1 MRVLV
6 VSDYYPP
13 FIGGAHRQTRLV
25 ARGLAERGHDVAV
38 ATIWYPGAESVADDD
53 GIPVHRLRQL
63 RTIVGRL
70 TPAGQQHQPAFP
82 DPVTTFQLRRVI
94 RAVRPDVI
102 HAYGGLAFSAAAA
115 IGGGGPPL
123 VLVARD
129 YGYGC
134 PTRTLVR
141 NGEICSGPGA
151 RKCVPCAMRYYGRPK
166 GLVATVGLAVGKPI
180 LRRAT
185 TASVS
190 VSSYVRETLRRD
202 LFHGNGTVA
211 DEVIPSF
218 REGADVAAAVDSPIV
233 RRLDEIGEPF
243 ILFVGAL
250 RREKGIEELLGA
262 YRRIGGAPP
271 LVLIG
276 TLERDTPA
284 SMPSGVIV
292 IEKATIPEVFAAWDR
307 SLFGV
312 LPSRWPEPLG
322 SVVYEGMSRGRAVIG
337 TRPGGHVDMID
348 DGESGLLVP
357 AGDDVALEAAM
368 RRLIDDPA
376 LRERLGRA
384 ARVAS
389 LRFTAAESI
398 PRLDELLALVA
409 GAAGA

>member
-1 MRVLV
+1 VRVLV

-25 ARGLAERGHDVAV
+25 ARGLAARGHEVAV
-38 ATIWYPGAESVADDD
+38 ATIWYPGAEAVRDDE
-53 GIPVHRLRQL
+53 GVTVHRLRQL
-63 RTIVGRL
+63 RTVVARL
-70 TPAGQQHQPAFP
+70 APAGQQHQPAFP
-82 DPVTTFQLRRVI
+82 DPVTTFQLRKLI
-94 RAVRPDVI
+94 RSFRPDVV

-115 IGGGGPPL
+115 IGGDGPPL
-123 VLVARD
+123 ILVARD

-134 PTRTLVR
+134 PIRTLVR
-141 NGEICSGPGA
+141 DGEICSGPA
-151 RKCVPCAMRYYGRPK
+151 LQKCLPCASDYYGRPK
-166 GLVATVGLAVGKPI
+166 GIVATVGLAASKPI

-185 TASVS
+185 TATVS
-190 VSSYVRETLRRD
+190 VSSYVRQTLRRD
-202 LFHGNGTVA
+202 LFHGKETVA

-218 REGADVAAAVDSPIV
+218 REGDDVEAAVDTPIV
-233 RRLDEIGEPF
+233 RRLDEIGAPF

-262 YRRIGGAPP
+262 YERIGDAPP

-284 SMPSGVIV
+284 SMPPGVVV

-348 DGESGLLVP
+348 DGETGLLVP
-357 AGDDVALEAAM
+357 AGDEAALEAAL
-368 RRLIDDPA
+368 RRLIDDA
-376 LRERLGRA
+376 ELRERLGRA

-389 LRFTAAESI
+389 MHFTAATSI
-398 PRLDELLALVA
+398 PSLDRLLSHLV
-409 GAAGA
+409 GA

>member
-1 MRVLV
+1 LRVLV

-25 ARGLAERGHDVAV
+25 ARGLAERGHEVAV
-38 ATIWYPGAESVADDD
+38 ATIWYPGAESVSDDD
-53 GIPVHRLRQL
+53 GIRVHRLRQL
-63 RTIVGRL
+63 RTVVARL
-70 TPAGQQHQPAFP
+70 APAGQHHQPAFP
-82 DPVTTFQLRRVI
+82 DPVSAFQLRRII
-94 RAVRPDVI
+94 RSFRPDVV

-115 IGGGGPPL
+115 IGGSGLPL

-134 PTRTLVR
+134 PIRTLVR
-141 NGEICSGPGA
+141 DGEICSGPSA
-151 RKCVPCAMRYYGRPK
+151 RKCIPCSMRYYGAPK

-202 LFHGNGTVA
+202 LFRGAGTLA

-218 REGADVAAAVDSPIV
+218 REGADVEAAVGSPIV
-233 RRLDEIGEPF
+233 RRLDEIKEPF

-250 RREKGIEELLGA
+250 RREKGIEELLSA
-262 YRRIGGAPP
+262 YERIEHAPP

-284 SMPSGVIV
+284 VVPPGVVV

-348 DGESGLLVP
+348 DDETGLLVP
-357 AGDDVALEAAM
+357 AGDAEALEVAM
-368 RRLIDDPA
+368 RRLIGDA
-376 LRERLGRA
+376 GLRDRLGRA

-398 PRLDELLALVA
+398 PRLDDLLARVA
-409 GAAGA
+409 GAAGG